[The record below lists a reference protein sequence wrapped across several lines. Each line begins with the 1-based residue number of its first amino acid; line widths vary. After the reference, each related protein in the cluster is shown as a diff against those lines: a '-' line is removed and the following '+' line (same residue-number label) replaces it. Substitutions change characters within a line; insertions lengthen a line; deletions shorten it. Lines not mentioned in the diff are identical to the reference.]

1 MGMILLPHILAGALG
16 IVSGFVALYAAK
28 GATVHRKSGMIFVYA
43 MLVLSA
49 SGALMA
55 TTVRPNMGNVMAGVL
70 TFYLVLTAVLTV
82 RRPAAGTR
90 WTASRLDLG
99 AMFVGFAG
107 GLAGIT
113 LGFDALA
120 RGGIRQG
127 IPAPVFFV
135 FGAVGLLASAGDV
148 RMIRSGGLRGVSR
161 LARHLWRMCL
171 GLFIAAASFF
181 LGPPAR
187 IPEMIR
193 IPALLP
199 VPVLVPLLAMLYW
212 LWRVRIRR
220 TYRGIVGVDASEA
233 A

>member
-1 MGMILLPHILAGALG
+1 MILVPHILAGALG
-16 IVSGFVALYAAK
+16 IVAGFVALYAAK

-49 SGALMA
+49 SGAVMA

-82 RRPAAGTR
+82 RRPAAGSR
-90 WTASRLDLG
+90 WLDLG
-99 AMFVGFAG
+99 AMSV
-107 GLAGIT
+107 GLAGALTAIT

-148 RMIRSGGLRGVSR
+148 RMIRSGGLQGVPR
-161 LARHLWRMCL
+161 LSRHLWRMCL
-171 GLFIAAASFF
+171 GLFIAAGSFF
-181 LGPPAR
+181 LGPPRR

-193 IPALLP
+193 IPAVLP

-220 TYRGIVGVDASEA
+220 NYRGIVGVGASEA
-233 A
+233 R

>member
-1 MGMILLPHILAGALG
+1 MILLPHVLAGGLG
-16 IVSGFVALYAAK
+16 ILSGFVALYATK
-28 GATVHRKSGMIFVYA
+28 GATLHRKSGMIFVYA
-43 MLVLSA
+43 MLVLSS
-49 SGALMA
+49 SGAVLAM
-55 TTVRPNMGNVMAGVL
+55 TFRPNMGNVMAGVL

-82 RRPAAGTR
+82 RRPAAESR
-90 WTASRLDLG
+90 WPASRLDLG
-99 AMFVGFAG
+99 AMFVGVAG

-148 RMIRSGGLRGVSR
+148 RMMRSGGLRGMPR

-171 GLFIAAASFF
+171 GLIIAAASFF
-181 LGPPAR
+181 LGPPGR
-187 IPEMIR
+187 VPEIIR

-199 VPVLVPLLAMLYW
+199 VPVLLPLLAMVYW

-220 TYRGIVGVDASEA
+220 NYRGIVGVGAPEA
-233 A
+233 G

>member
-1 MGMILLPHILAGALG
+1 VRIILVPHILAGGLG
-16 IVSGFVALYAAK
+16 IVAGFVALYAAK
-28 GATVHRKSGMIFVYA
+28 GATLHRKSGMIFVYA
-43 MLVLSA
+43 MLVLSG

-55 TTVRPNMGNVMAGVL
+55 MTWRPNTGNVMAGVL

-82 RRPAAGTR
+82 RRPTAGSR
-90 WTASRLDLG
+90 WLDLG
-99 AMFVGFAG
+99 AMFVGLAG
-107 GLAGIT
+107 GLTGIT

-135 FGAVGLLASAGDV
+135 FGAVGLLAIAGDV
-148 RMIRSGGLRGVSR
+148 RMIRSGGLQGTPR

-171 GLFIAAASFF
+171 GLVIAAASFF

-193 IPALLP
+193 IPVLLP

-220 TYRGIVGVDASEA
+220 NYRGVVGAGV
-233 A
+233 